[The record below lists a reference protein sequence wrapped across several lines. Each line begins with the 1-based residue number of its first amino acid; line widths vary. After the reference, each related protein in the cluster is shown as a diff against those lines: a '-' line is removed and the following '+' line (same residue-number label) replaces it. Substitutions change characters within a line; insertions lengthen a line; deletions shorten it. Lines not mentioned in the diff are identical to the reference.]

1 LRGLK
6 NHAGLC
12 SRREVSPD
20 PTDNPRMKQKPRTSE
35 PVDPAAAAAGASTD
49 PFRLGPIAIDL
60 RDVLGDALDAPLP
73 DASTEPGEIDL
84 SDALAGLEEGAAADD
99 RSTFKAFH
107 DEVGRDTRVADAARR
122 YKIALVYQAMNML
135 PEAVRELEVA
145 ARVPRLRF
153 DAAALLARLALEQGR
168 TPLAIEWFERAAETP
183 ATSTDAAR
191 GVLYDLADALE
202 RQGEHARALA
212 LFRELEHDAPR
223 YRDVAARVGR
233 LAAR

>member
-1 LRGLK
+1 
-6 NHAGLC
+6 
-12 SRREVSPD
+12 
-20 PTDNPRMKQKPRTSE
+20 MKQKPRTSE
-35 PVDPAAAAAGASTD
+35 RVEPAAAAAGASTD

-73 DASTEPGEIDL
+73 EVATEPGEIDL
-84 SDALAGLEEGAAADD
+84 SDALAGLEQEAAADD
-99 RSTFKAFH
+99 RGSTFKAFH
-107 DEVGRDTRVADAARR
+107 DEVGRDARVAEAARR
-122 YKIALVYQAMNML
+122 YKIALAYRAMNML

-145 ARVPRLRF
+145 ARVPHLRF

-183 ATSTDAAR
+183 ATSTDGAR

-202 RQGEHARALA
+202 RQGECARALA
-212 LFRELEHDAPR
+212 VFRELEHDAPR
-223 YRDVAARVGR
+223 YRDVTARVGR